1 MSQATGAV
9 LPVERMSR
17 RRRAGIVLLVLA
29 LGGLV
34 LGLGS
39 AWARMGGAVDATI
52 LGRARALPVDTTMT
66 LEAGPWVVLEG
77 SRTTDG
83 DPGRLTPDRVAV
95 VAADGRALRPRVPGT
110 TQTVTRDGEVYTGAV
125 AFEVPATGRYRVNV
139 EGEGRSVII
148 GPDLMSSFLAAVGW
162 MLLAGFSF
170 VGGLV
175 LVVLGRRRR
184 PATVGAVASVG
195 GVAAPGGPPAGWYPD
210 PERPGQVLWWDGS
223 RWHGPRG
230 D

>member
-1 MSQATGAV
+1 M
-9 LPVERMSR
+9 VEF
-17 RRRAGIVLLVLA
+17 GLLAIGLA
-29 LGGLV
+29 LFL
-34 LGLGS
+34 
-39 AWARMGGAVDATI
+39 AI

-66 LEAGPWVVLEG
+66 LEAGPWVVLES

-125 AFEVPATGRYRVNV
+125 AFEVPATGRYRVTV

-170 VGGLV
+170 VGAVGGLV
-175 LVVLGRRRR
+175 LVVLGGRRR
-184 PATVGAVASVG
+184 PETAGGVASVGAVATAG

-210 PERPGQVLWWDGS
+210 PERPGQVLWWDGL
-223 RWHGPRG
+223 RWHGPRR